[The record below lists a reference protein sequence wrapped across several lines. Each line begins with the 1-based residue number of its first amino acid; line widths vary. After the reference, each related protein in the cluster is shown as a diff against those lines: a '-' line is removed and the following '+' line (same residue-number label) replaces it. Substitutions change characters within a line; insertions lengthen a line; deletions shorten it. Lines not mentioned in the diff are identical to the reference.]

1 MLTSTLR
8 LLTFTLRLLTST
20 RNCGRNSKVKVNR
33 LSCGELIR
41 YNDRR
46 IIMDSKNKRL
56 ENIVSVLPII
66 KVVNGQLQVSLSTI
80 STPITPTN
88 KEE

>member
-1 MLTSTLR
+1 
-8 LLTFTLRLLTST
+8 
-20 RNCGRNSKVKVNR
+20 
-33 LSCGELIR
+33 
-41 YNDRR
+41 
-46 IIMDSKNKRL
+46 MDSKNKRL